1 MLFRSRG
8 AFAAIG
14 VAGVASVSYVGLGS
28 NPKIETTDLTPE
40 DTADTWDGL
49 VHLVAEYLSPSKG
62 YASRRAVFGAAFP
75 GDYDHLARF
84 GEWDMTDAPEPGDV
98 G

>member
-1 MLFRSRG
+1 M
-8 AFAAIG
+8 
-14 VAGVASVSYVGLGS
+14 
-28 NPKIETTDLTPE
+28 
-40 DTADTWDGL
+40 
-49 VHLVAEYLSPSKG
+49 HLVGEYLSPSKG